1 LEEGLPEGL
10 LQLWREQGGLAWV
23 LVPGIG
29 HGLASALAVEGIADQ
44 AGGVAQGLGH
54 LGDGVARG
62 AVHLGCRGPKAE
74 PDGVPAG
81 AFHGVFAFPVQGV
94 QVVRVMPQLEFQPGA
109 ALVFG

>member
-1 LEEGLPEGL
+1 VKKSFFEGLPL
-10 LQLWREQGGLAWV
+10 LPIPIP
-23 LVPGIG
+23 VPGAEG
-29 HGLASALAVEGIADQ
+29 GEAQALHPEGIADP

-54 LGDGVARG
+54 LGDGVAG
-62 AVHLGCRGPKAE
+62 GKE

-109 ALVFG
+109 ALVFGQVHAPS